1 MLINYYLNLLAIS
14 PLAFVV
20 FVGAFFCSLLTA
32 LILHE
37 VAHGLVAARLGDNTA
52 QIMGR
57 LTLDPRSHW
66 DPIGTTMMFIVGF
79 GWAKPVPVNPYNLR
93 RQVTDMALV
102 ALAGPATNFL
112 IALVAGIPIRLGVV
126 DLRTPFDN
134 VLYVPTGIGGLIGL
148 FLGTVMLL
156 NVLIG
161 VFNLL
166 PIPPLDGSKIL
177 PVFLPREGR
186 GAYERLSNYGFLLLI
201 LLIFLPYFGLPGL
214 GSIISPILSFLIPL
228 FAGS

>member
-52 QIMGR
+52 RVMGR

-79 GWAKPVPVNPYNLR
+79 GWAKPVPVNPSNLSNR
-93 RQVTDMALV
+93 KRDDIFISM
-102 ALAGPATNFL
+102 AGPIMNVILA
-112 IALVAGIPIRLGVV
+112 IVLVILY
-126 DLRTPFDN
+126 RT
-134 VLYVPTGIGGLIGL
+134 
-148 FLGTVMLL
+148 
-156 NVLIG
+156 
-161 VFNLL
+161 
-166 PIPPLDGSKIL
+166 
-177 PVFLPREGR
+177 
-186 GAYERLSNYGFLLLI
+186 
-201 LLIFLPYFGLPGL
+201 YFKL
-214 GSIISPILSFLIPL
+214 
-228 FAGS
+228 

>member
-52 QIMGR
+52 RVMGR

-93 RQVTDMALV
+93 RRVTDMALV
-102 ALAGPATNFL
+102 A
-112 IALVAGIPIRLGVV
+112 
-126 DLRTPFDN
+126 D
-134 VLYVPTGIGGLIGL
+134 VPTFRSLVEDDSSAQL
-148 FLGTVMLL
+148 DKKMTAAPTSAL
-156 NVLIG
+156 NE
-161 VFNLL
+161 
-166 PIPPLDGSKIL
+166 D
-177 PVFLPREGR
+177 
-186 GAYERLSNYGFLLLI
+186 
-201 LLIFLPYFGLPGL
+201 
-214 GSIISPILSFLIPL
+214 
-228 FAGS
+228 

>member
-52 QIMGR
+52 RVMGR

-93 RQVTDMALV
+93 RRVTDMALV
-102 ALAGPATNFL
+102 ALQGQP
-112 IALVAGIPIRLGVV
+112 
-126 DLRTPFDN
+126 
-134 VLYVPTGIGGLIGL
+134 
-148 FLGTVMLL
+148 
-156 NVLIG
+156 
-161 VFNLL
+161 
-166 PIPPLDGSKIL
+166 
-177 PVFLPREGR
+177 
-186 GAYERLSNYGFLLLI
+186 
-201 LLIFLPYFGLPGL
+201 LIF
-214 GSIISPILSFLIPL
+214 
-228 FAGS
+228 